1 MRVVTLSFLCLGV
14 LGGSV
19 VGLHA
24 FGSLCFAQTYKCDW
38 SVVGIGGGEMAGSAY
53 KCGATAG
60 QTAAGLIT
68 GSNYWAL
75 IGFWQPEEQ
84 TGVREQAY
92 SPSGQ
97 PLTTRLYSPFPTP
110 AVRSVTIRYSL
121 AAEGRVTLRV
131 HDLTG
136 RVVRTLAHGVLRPGR
151 YSLNWS
157 GTDDR
162 GRELARG
169 VYFCRLSAGD
179 YRLTEKVVLQR

>member
-1 MRVVTLSFLCLGV
+1 MRQVFAILLV
-14 LGGSV
+14 LASILV
-19 VGLHA
+19 
-24 FGSLCFAQTYKCDW
+24 AQQYRCDW
-38 SVVGIGGGEMAGSAY
+38 SVVGIGGGEMSSSAY

-75 IGFWQPEEQ
+75 IGFWQTEGQ

-92 SPSGQ
+92 SPNQG
-97 PLTTRLYSPFPTP
+97 PLVTRLYAPQPNPFRAALT
-110 AVRSVTIRYSL
+110 VRYSL

-131 HDLTG
+131 HDLAG
-136 RVVRTLAHGVLRPGR
+136 RVVRTLADGVMRPGR
-151 YSLNWS
+151 YNVNWS

-169 VYFCRLSAGD
+169 VYFCRFSAGD
-179 YRLTEKVVLQR
+179 YRATEKLVLQR

>member
-1 MRVVTLSFLCLGV
+1 MTLGAKKRLTMKTKILVFAV
-14 LGGSV
+14 LTLA
-19 VGLHA
+19 VG
-24 FGSLCFAQTYKCDW
+24 FAQNYECDW
-38 SVVGIGGGEMAGSAY
+38 SVVGIGGGDMAGSAY

-68 GSNYWAL
+68 GTNYWAL

-92 SPSGQ
+92 WPGQ
-97 PLTTRLYSPFPTP
+97 GQLATWLYAPQPNPFR
-110 AVRSVTIRYSL
+110 AALALRYSL
-121 AAEGRVTLRV
+121 ATEGRVELRV

-136 RVVRTLAHGVLRPGR
+136 RVVRTLVYGMMRPGR
-151 YSLNWS
+151 YSVNWS

-169 VYFCRLSAGD
+169 VYFCRFVAGD
-179 YRLTEKVVLQR
+179 YRATEKLVLQR